1 MFFFISGRDTLSICR
16 YVGSAFKLAC
26 LHLHAGTYVEWSSLL
41 LYSQSTFGD
50 SVKFISHA
58 NECAVDE

>member
-1 MFFFISGRDTLSICR
+1 VFFFISGLDILSICR

-26 LHLHAGTYVEWSSLL
+26 LHMHAGMYIEWSSPL